1 MDGLVFLKMFYS
13 CLTTGNI
20 LSAVFCKEAG
30 GLVMLENGLLFEYAV
45 RHEVWDA
52 PCTSSVKNRDV
63 AP

>member
-1 MDGLVFLKMFYS
+1 MFYS

>member
-30 GLVMLENGLLFEYAV
+30 GLVMLENGLNIQRDTRFG
-45 RHEVWDA
+45 
-52 PCTSSVKNRDV
+52 CTLHI
-63 AP
+63 